1 MYLSY
6 KLQNN
11 YFSKLSKTGVM
22 SLAIFAAFF
31 SGFQK
36 VFACKETSYVKVSN
50 LQKQS
55 LKPATSFKKRL
66 WRRCFTGNFAKFLRT
81 PFLIE
86 HLRWLLLNLCK

>member
-36 VFACKETSYVKVSN
+36 
-50 LQKQS
+50 
-55 LKPATSFKKRL
+55 
-66 WRRCFTGNFAKFLRT
+66 FLRVKKLVT
-81 PFLIE
+81 LKLVIFRSSP
-86 HLRWLLLNLCK
+86 